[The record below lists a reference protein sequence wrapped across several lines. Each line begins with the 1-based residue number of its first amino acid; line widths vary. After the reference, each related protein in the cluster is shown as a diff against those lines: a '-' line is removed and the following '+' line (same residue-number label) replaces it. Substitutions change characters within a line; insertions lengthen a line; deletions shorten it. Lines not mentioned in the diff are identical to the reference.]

1 MPDNNET
8 RTALLF
14 SKPKHERTPYEKQ
27 LAKVAA
33 RESSIPLGIAAARRS
48 PDLSE
53 KAPEAAPPGS

>member
-1 MPDNNET
+1 MNDNKSNEK

-14 SKPKHERTPYEKQ
+14 SKPAHKPTEYEKR

-33 RESSIPLGIAAARRS
+33 RESSIPLGVAAARHS

-53 KAPEAAPPGS
+53 PAIKPKD